1 MQIPES
7 VVKEHLIPKNYEKPK
22 IEIGNY
28 YLGWIDDSY
37 GIYQK
42 EISELKTFLKNA
54 ISYFGIIFELLSDL
68 QKSKHV
74 GKRQLHKEF
83 NPFILILHHNKD
95 HIISYDLYM
104 ASDGTTFIDRLE
116 RIEIQRNEELLKHG
130 RNINGHLTKSRFH
143 LKWNLGELLFNRQI
157 LFDT

>member
-1 MQIPES
+1 LEIPES
-7 VVKEHLIPKNYEKPK
+7 VVKEYLIPKNYEKPK

-28 YLGWIDDSY
+28 YLEWNADSY

-42 EISELKTFLKNA
+42 EISELKGFLKNG
-54 ISYFGIIFELLSDL
+54 ISHFGIIFELLTDL
-68 QKSKHV
+68 HKPKNV

-83 NPFILILHHNKD
+83 NPFILIVHHNKD

-116 RIEIQRNEELLKHG
+116 RIEIRRNEELVKDG
-130 RNINGHLTKSRFH
+130 TSINRHYTKSRIH
-143 LKWNLGELLFNRQI
+143 LEWNLGELLFNRQRI
-157 LFDT
+157 H

>member
-1 MQIPES
+1 M
-7 VVKEHLIPKNYEKPK
+7 KA
-22 IEIGNY
+22 
-28 YLGWIDDSY
+28 
-37 GIYQK
+37 
-42 EISELKTFLKNA
+42 FLKNA

-68 QKSKHV
+68 QKSKRV

-83 NPFILILHHNKD
+83 NPFILILHH
-95 HIISYDLYM
+95 IISYDLYM
-104 ASDGTTFIDRLE
+104 ASDGTAFIDRLE

>member
-1 MQIPES
+1 MEIPEP
-7 VVKEHLIPKNYEKPK
+7 VAKEHLIPMNYEKPK

-28 YLGWIDDSY
+28 YLEWNVDSF

-68 QKSKHV
+68 QTSKHMV
-74 GKRQLHKEF
+74 KRQLHKEF

-95 HIISYDLYM
+95 RTISYDLYM
-104 ASDGTTFIDRLE
+104 ASDGTTLIDRLE
-116 RIEIQRNEELLKHG
+116 RIVIQDG
-130 RNINGHLTKSRFH
+130 TNINSHFTKSPFH
-143 LKWNLGELLFNRQI
+143 LKWNLGELLFNR
-157 LFDT
+157 

>member
-1 MQIPES
+1 LEIPEP

-28 YLGWIDDSY
+28 YLEWNDDSY

-42 EISELKTFLKNA
+42 EISELKAFLKNA
-54 ISYFGIIFELLSDL
+54 ISYFGIIFEVLSDL
-68 QKSKHV
+68 QRSKHV
-74 GKRQLHKEF
+74 GKRQLHQEF

-104 ASDGTTFIDRLE
+104 ALDGTTFIDRLE
-116 RIEIQRNEELLKHG
+116 RIEIQRNEELLKDGTNFNSHF
-130 RNINGHLTKSRFH
+130 TKSPFY
-143 LKWNLGELLFNRQI
+143 LKWNLGELLFNRYA
-157 LFDT
+157 